1 MKKIG
6 FLFFLAVAVSAGAL
20 FLTKPL
26 TVQSCQSGV
35 AYDFFVN
42 SPSFLST
49 DLQFP
54 HFLPGFLNGSG
65 SLVFDVPCNA
75 SGVYQFSLNAWNG
88 YYNQSEVTQVFV
100 SSNNSELM
108 NVLNP
113 VVSCA
118 CSNSRSF
125 IAGGT
130 NLSVESP
137 FQYWLSPDNRSLIQN
152 IPCSTPPGLYLFKVF
167 SNFKEYD
174 YALSV
179 ADCNYTF
186 LKTPSIAQACLGV
199 FSTALT
205 LSNNQNSESVFNLN
219 SNIGSVL
226 SPIDLAPFASRSF
239 IYTVFL
245 GTPGVYPV
253 QINVSSSNGF
263 NSQSNFM
270 VNVSSCSPRFL
281 NLSASGVLSGGQA
294 EIKIE
299 NNEGFDVTSAV
310 FQVNKTISK
319 AVVIPSGKSVTL
331 YFPFN
336 FSTLFISGSSAQ
348 GVFNQTVFLSN
359 QSSSLLSGFATALP
373 FAAGGVLVLIIFVAL
388 AVFYFNSKKEKSDDE
403 LFEEARKSI
412 ES

>member
-6 FLFFLAVAVSAGAL
+6 FLFFFAVAVSAGAL
-20 FLTKPL
+20 FLTQPL
-26 TVQSCQSGV
+26 TVQPCQNGV

-49 DLQFP
+49 DLRFP

-65 SLVFDVPCNA
+65 NLVFDVPCNA
-75 SGVYQFSLNAWNG
+75 SGVYQFSLDAWNG
-88 YYNQSEVTQVFV
+88 YYNQSDVTQVFV
-100 SSNNSELM
+100 SSNTSGL

-118 CSNSRSF
+118 CSNSRSL
-125 IAGGT
+125 IVGGS
-130 NLSVESP
+130 NVSVESP
-137 FQYWLSPDNRSLIQN
+137 FQYWLSPDNRSLIQS
-152 IPCSTPPGLYLFKVF
+152 IPCSTTPGLYLFKVF
-167 SNFKEYD
+167 SNFKEHD

-186 LKTPSIAQACLGV
+186 LKTPSIAQTCVGV

-245 GTPGVYPV
+245 DTAGVYPV

-263 NSQSNFM
+263 NSQSNFV
-270 VNVSSCSPRFL
+270 VNVSSCAPRFL
-281 NLSASGVLSGGQA
+281 NLSASGSLSGGRA
-294 EIKIE
+294 EITIY

-310 FQVNKTISK
+310 FQVNKTLSK
-319 AVVIPSGKSVTL
+319 AVAIPSQKSVTL

-336 FSTLFISGSSAQ
+336 SSTLFISGSSAQ
-348 GVFNQTVFLSN
+348 GVFNQTVLLSN
-359 QSSSLLSGFATALP
+359 QSSLLSGFVTALP
-373 FAAGGVLVLIIFVAL
+373 FAAGGVLVLIIFIAA
-388 AVFYFNSKKEKSDDE
+388 AVFYFNSKREKSDDE
-403 LFEEARKSI
+403 LFEEARKSV